1 MVAHAS
7 AHKKPF
13 AHEYLLNSVLSQEYS
28 QFVVVYVADGFT
40 AEEVQA
46 VRQYIKLRDT
56 DKRVSL
62 VWNKEKKF
70 FLESTVTAVKT
81 FCMEKRVTVLVD
93 GED

>member
-7 AHKKPF
+7 SHKKPF
-13 AHEYLLNSVLSQEYS
+13 AHEYLLNSVLSQQYS
-28 QFVVVYVADGFT
+28 KFVVVYIADGFT

-46 VRQYIKLRDT
+46 VRQYVKLRDT

-62 VWNKEKKF
+62 VWNNEKKF

-81 FCMEKRVTVLVD
+81 FCMEKRVTVLID